1 MDNNYVFDWDSE
13 ISNED
18 AFVILPEGDYEF
30 TVTNF
35 ERGNFEGSEK
45 MPACKKA
52 IVTFAIEGEKD
63 TASLTENFLL
73 CAKMEWKLSALFLSV
88 SMKKHGEPLRM
99 DWKGLVGRKGRCHVK
114 IEPYNGKDYNKI
126 TKFYA
131 YDEDVEIIQPAA
143 PGGYQQSTKSW
154 TAGNF

>member
-18 AFVILPEGDYEF
+18 AFALLPEGDYGF

-35 ERGNFEGSEK
+35 ERGNYDGSDK

-52 IVTFAIEGEKD
+52 IVTFAVEGAND
-63 TASLTENFLL
+63 TATITENFYL
-73 CAKMEWKLSALFLSV
+73 CAKVEWKLSSLFLSV
-88 SMKKHGEPLRM
+88 GMKKHGEPLRM
-99 DWKGLVGRKGRCHVK
+99 DWKGLVGKKGRCHLIVK
-114 IEPYNGKDYNKI
+114 PYEGKDYNKI
-126 TKFYA
+126 TKLYA

-143 PGGYQQSTKSW
+143 SGGYQQSTKSW